1 MPGED
6 GQYPRKVFNIRRRCT
21 VPEES
26 ERQGLFGALC
36 PANEAK
42 MCSGMHAMRQ
52 RACEIVSERCM
63 SMRRTRRREE
73 MMSRRSANL
82 LKDWAFFLSLALE
95 KRGAVAMRVFKK
107 ALV

>member
-1 MPGED
+1 M
-6 GQYPRKVFNIRRRCT
+6 
-21 VPEES
+21 PEES

-52 RACEIVSERCM
+52 RACKIVSERCM

-73 MMSRRSANL
+73 MMSNL
-82 LKDWAFFLSLALE
+82 LKDWTLFLSLALE
-95 KRGAVAMRVFKK
+95 KRGGVAVRVFKK